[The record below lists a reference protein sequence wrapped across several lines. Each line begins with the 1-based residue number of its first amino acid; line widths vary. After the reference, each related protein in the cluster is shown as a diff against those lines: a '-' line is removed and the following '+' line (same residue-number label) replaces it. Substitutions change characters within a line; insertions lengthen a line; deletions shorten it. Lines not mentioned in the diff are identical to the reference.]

1 MSKDLSRQGYCR
13 GWSCLP
19 QADLEQYWCISLEAH
34 RASFIQQ
41 LALFFKVTIN
51 RCIIF
56 SLVWCHIEL
65 IPITGLKESVKV
77 CINSTGCQED
87 GWTRLDLIFLY
98 HPLMLSFEI
107 WNHSVGK
114 SMPFFKSRIT
124 FFWTS
129 SHFITKI
136 IFPETSYVWS
146 RLGLDLFFAISLYF
160 CQLKYVISSKKRK
173 GKRKSCMVFLFL
185 KRRK

>member
-19 QADLEQYWCISLEAH
+19 QADLEQYWYISLEAH
-34 RASFIQQ
+34 HVSFIQQ
-41 LALFFKVTIN
+41 LALLFKVTIS
-51 RCIIF
+51 RRIIF

-65 IPITGLKESVKV
+65 IPITGLKE
-77 CINSTGCQED
+77 D

-98 HPLMLSFEI
+98 LSFEI

-124 FFWTS
+124 FFWTF

-136 IFPETSYVWS
+136 IFPENFL
-146 RLGLDLFFAISLYF
+146 RLDFGPNLD
-160 CQLKYVISSKKRK
+160 
-173 GKRKSCMVFLFL
+173 
-185 KRRK
+185 

>member
-1 MSKDLSRQGYCR
+1 MSKDLSGQGYCR

-19 QADLEQYWCISLEAH
+19 QADLEQYWYISLEAH
-34 RASFIQQ
+34 HVSFIQQ
-41 LALFFKVTIN
+41 LALLFKVTIS
-51 RCIIF
+51 RRIIF

-65 IPITGLKESVKV
+65 IPITGLKE
-77 CINSTGCQED
+77 D

-98 HPLMLSFEI
+98 LSFEI

-124 FFWTS
+124 FFWTF

-136 IFPETSYVWS
+136 IFPETSYVGS
-146 RLGLDLFFAISLYF
+146 KLGLDLFFAISLYF
-160 CQLKYVISSKKRK
+160 CQLKYVISSTKKKKRK
-173 GKRKSCMVFLFL
+173 MSCIVFLFL
-185 KRRK
+185 KRRI